1 MKGTKLLMSMLVV
14 VLLLSVSV
22 TPARADTPLPQG
34 LNGEEPDL
42 SNSSLMPDDYVPPEG
57 LMLTDATAPSP
68 LNPINGVWT
77 FNRLPRLFFSRNEQA
92 TAYKIYMYDNRTTQ
106 TLLYTFVGGT
116 ENCGTAYCWL
126 KPPTKLKTW
135 KYDETSGGQYAWR
148 VSAKIDGSWVHN
160 ANYGTFYVLSK
171 GFTST
176 FDVNTR
182 GWEVLNGTWK
192 RTPAGLYKTKGILG
206 TNVNTWN
213 KEYFVDDLVIEVRMK
228 RKVETASSRIYFLG
242 YPNPRWDKEWWYR
255 GYCFIYYNNGFWSIY
270 KNIENI
276 STSVA
281 SGTTVFDESLSWNT
295 IKIWAHNGIIY
306 IWMNGV
312 YIGAVV
318 DSSLSAG
325 AVGLAMYESNPDLS
339 PLLVDYVKVYY
350 SAVWPDEIPLEEIV
364 IKAPEFELSPGGDT
378 IIQ

>member
-1 MKGTKLLMSMLVV
+1 MFRNRFLYTLMVV
-14 VLLLSVSV
+14 FIALSFAA
-22 TPARADTPLPQG
+22 TPALADF
-34 LNGEEPDL
+34 EEPDL

-57 LMLTDATAPSP
+57 LMLTDATAPYPLSP
-68 LNPINGVWT
+68 IESDPI
-77 FNRLPRLFFSRNEQA
+77 FNRTPKLYFTRNEQA
-92 TAYKIYMYDNRTTQ
+92 TAYKIYMYDFRTHL

-135 KYDETSGGQYAWR
+135 KYDETSGGNYAWR

-160 ANYGTFYVLSK
+160 ASYDFFTVLSK

-182 GWEVLNGTWK
+182 GWEMLNGTWK
-192 RTPAGLYKTKGILG
+192 RTPAGLYKMKGITG
-206 TNVNTWN
+206 TNVNAWN
-213 KEYFVDDLVIEVRMK
+213 KEYFMDDLVIEVRMK
-228 RKVETASSRIYFLG
+228 RKVETGSANRIYFLG
-242 YPNPRWDKEWWYR
+242 YPNPRGDSDRWNK
-255 GYCFIYYNNGFWSIY
+255 GYCFIYYNNGNWSIY
-270 KNIENI
+270 KYIYND
-276 STSVA
+276 SVYVA
-281 SGTTVFDESLSWNT
+281 SGTTVFDETLNWNT
-295 IKIWAHNGIIY
+295 IKFWVHNDTIY

-318 DSSLSAG
+318 DNSLSAG
-325 AVGLAMYESNPDLS
+325 AVGLAMYETNPDLS

-350 SAVWPDEIPLEEIV
+350 SALWPDEIPLEEIV
-364 IKAPEFELSPGGDT
+364 IKAPEFELSPGGDY